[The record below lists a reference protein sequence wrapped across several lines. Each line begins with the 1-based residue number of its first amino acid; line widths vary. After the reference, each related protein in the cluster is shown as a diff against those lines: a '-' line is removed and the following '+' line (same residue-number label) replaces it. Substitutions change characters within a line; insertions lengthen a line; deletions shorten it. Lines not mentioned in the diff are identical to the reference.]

1 MSWNVSE
8 YLAMGCLEE
17 SWNAWKCLGRFRTD
31 FYCEKLCFRK
41 QEGFRTDFDPIL
53 SVLEPPGASGEPLG
67 ASWGP
72 SLGRLGAS
80 GEPFGELLGGPGEL
94 LGHLGAVL
102 GPFSSEMNF

>member
-1 MSWNVSE
+1 MSLEVSD
-8 YLAMGCLEE
+8 
-17 SWNAWKCLGRFRTD
+17 RFLV
-31 FYCEKLCFRK
+31 EKQCFRK

-53 SVLEPPGASGEPLG
+53 LVLEPPGASGEPLG